1 MEECRIYSRSD
12 CEKQAE
18 YKKSKENSNIE
29 TFIFQVCKFSDCG
42 KILNS
47 VLLREYQKWKTNV
60 GKELSENDVHRE
72 NFIKFLSD
80 SRDWAFTY
88 IEDVQNGLTKFVEE
102 IDPSINYFSD
112 FSTMSEGNPL
122 HNEMKIISNAYK
134 DLKKFLPENVEDK

>member
-1 MEECRIYSRSD
+1 MNNALLISLLTLSVFFAMLCLFISLKLKRSKLYMVKLLLENFELNKYA
-12 CEKQAE
+12 EKIQ
-18 YKKSKENSNIE
+18 S
-29 TFIFQVCKFSDCG
+29 T
-42 KILNS
+42 
-47 VLLREYQKWKTNV
+47 
-60 GKELSENDVHRE
+60 KELDNNDIHRE

>member
-1 MEECRIYSRSD
+1 MKDAILIFFIVLSVSFAISYMAVLYQLRNLKMSFAKVFLENVTLTQYADE
-12 CEKQAE
+12 A
-18 YKKSKENSNIE
+18 KS
-29 TFIFQVCKFSDCG
+29 
-42 KILNS
+42 L
-47 VLLREYQKWKTNV
+47 
-60 GKELSENDVHRE
+60 KELSENDVHRE

>member
-1 MEECRIYSRSD
+1 MKDAILIFSIVLSVSFAISYMAVLYQLRNLKMSFAKVFLENVTLT
-12 CEKQAE
+12 E
-18 YKKSKENSNIE
+18 YADKVKS
-29 TFIFQVCKFSDCG
+29 
-42 KILNS
+42 L
-47 VLLREYQKWKTNV
+47 
-60 GKELSENDVHRE
+60 KELSENDVHRE

-102 IDPSINYFSD
+102 VDPSINYFSD

-122 HNEMKIISNAYK
+122 HNEMKVISNAYK

>member
-1 MEECRIYSRSD
+1 MKDAILIFFIVLSVSFAISYMAVLYQLRNLKMSFAKVFLENV
-12 CEKQAE
+12 ALTE
-18 YKKSKENSNIE
+18 YADKVKS
-29 TFIFQVCKFSDCG
+29 
-42 KILNS
+42 L
-47 VLLREYQKWKTNV
+47 
-60 GKELSENDVHRE
+60 KELSENDVHRE

>member
-1 MEECRIYSRSD
+1 MKDVILIFSIVLSVSFAISYMAVLYQLRNLKMSFAKVFLENVTLT
-12 CEKQAE
+12 E
-18 YKKSKENSNIE
+18 YADKVKS
-29 TFIFQVCKFSDCG
+29 
-42 KILNS
+42 L
-47 VLLREYQKWKTNV
+47 
-60 GKELSENDVHRE
+60 KELSENDVHRE

-112 FSTMSEGNPL
+112 FSTLSEGQPL

>member
-1 MEECRIYSRSD
+1 M
-12 CEKQAE
+12 
-18 YKKSKENSNIE
+18 
-29 TFIFQVCKFSDCG
+29 
-42 KILNS
+42 
-47 VLLREYQKWKTNV
+47 
-60 GKELSENDVHRE
+60 
-72 NFIKFLSD
+72 SD

>member
-1 MEECRIYSRSD
+1 MKDAILIFFIVLSVSFAISYMAVLYQLRNLKMSFAKVFLENV
-12 CEKQAE
+12 ALTE
-18 YKKSKENSNIE
+18 YADKVKS
-29 TFIFQVCKFSDCG
+29 
-42 KILNS
+42 L
-47 VLLREYQKWKTNV
+47 
-60 GKELSENDVHRE
+60 KELSENDVHRE

-112 FSTMSEGNPL
+112 FSTLSEGNPL
-122 HNEMKIISNAYK
+122 HNQMKIISSAYE

>member
-1 MEECRIYSRSD
+1 MKDAILIFFIVLSVSFAISYMAVLYQLRNLKMSFAKVFLENVTLT
-12 CEKQAE
+12 E
-18 YKKSKENSNIE
+18 YADKVKS
-29 TFIFQVCKFSDCG
+29 
-42 KILNS
+42 L
-47 VLLREYQKWKTNV
+47 
-60 GKELSENDVHRE
+60 KELSENDVHRE

-112 FSTMSEGNPL
+112 FSTLSEGNPL
-122 HNEMKIISNAYK
+122 HNQMKIISSAYE